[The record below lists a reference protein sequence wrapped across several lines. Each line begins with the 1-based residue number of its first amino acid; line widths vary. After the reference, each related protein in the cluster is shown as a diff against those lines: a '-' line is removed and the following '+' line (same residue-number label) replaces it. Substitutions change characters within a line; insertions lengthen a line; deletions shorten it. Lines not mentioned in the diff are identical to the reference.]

1 MKEELEYEAHALK
14 ISTKIETWIYRGL
27 AAAAVSGTG
36 AHDPATRLA
45 QQVKRQKET

>member
-1 MKEELEYEAHALK
+1 MEYEAHALK
-14 ISTKIETWIYRGL
+14 ISTKIETWIYRDL

>member
-14 ISTKIETWIYRGL
+14 ISTKIETWIYRDL

-36 AHDPATRLA
+36 AHDPATRL
-45 QQVKRQKET
+45 VRREKRQRET